1 MGFSTDT
8 SDFLWWLMVSND
20 ENAVR
25 MVLSHLEQSAWKDD
39 MPRLMRGALGRQHH
53 GHWDLTTANAWG
65 RLAME
70 KFGKN
75 FEKSPVAGMTKA
87 SLADQKAELDW
98 SNHPA
103 SGTLSFGWP
112 ESARE
117 LGLTHEGAGKPWATI
132 QSLAAIP
139 LKAPLSTGYA
149 VKKTW
154 TPVQQKTPGRWSRGD
169 TARVRVE
176 VEAQS
181 DMTWVV
187 VDDPIPAGTAVL
199 GTGLGRDSRLA
210 TQGESDSGNWWT
222 WPAFQER
229 SFAAFRS
236 YYEWVP
242 KGKFAVEYTV
252 RFNNEGTFS
261 LPATRVE
268 AMYSPEMFGELPN
281 ATMEVAP

>member
-1 MGFSTDT
+1 
-8 SDFLWWLMVSND
+8 MVSND

-25 MVLSHLEQSAWKDD
+25 MVLSHLERPAWKDD

-70 KFGKN
+70 KFGKT
-75 FEKSPVAGMTKA
+75 FETAAVGGTSRGT
-87 SLADQKAELDW
+87 LAEQARTLDW
-98 SNHPA
+98 GPHPA

-112 ESARE
+112 EGTKE
-117 LGLTHEGAGKPWATI
+117 LVLSHEGAGKPWATI

-139 LKAPLSTGYA
+139 LKEPLSTGYKI
-149 VKKTW
+149 KKTW
-154 TPVQQKTPGRWSRGD
+154 SAVQQKTPGRWSRGD
-169 TARVRVE
+169 TARVRLE

-199 GTGLGRDSRLA
+199 GTGLGRDSRLS
-210 TQGESDSGNWWT
+210 TQGESDSGNWWA

-229 SFAAFRS
+229 SYSAFRS

-242 KGKFAVEYTV
+242 KGRFAVEYTL

-281 ATMEVAP
+281 ATMEVKP